1 MHINVA
7 QLFKAPIG
15 SVRNHEVC
23 GIVDIT
29 GDSIGSAVDGEVR
42 LTRTNR
48 SILVKGELH
57 TSAMITCSRCLNL
70 FSYHL
75 SLNIEDEYFPTTDV
89 VSGASLPASEESDC
103 FIIDGNHMLDLTEA
117 VRQYALLAIPMK
129 PLCREDCDG
138 LRPGYGHYV
147 NQESYDSPPVC
158 LDHCRSKLVVL
169 VDERKGM

>member
-1 MHINVA
+1 MQINVA
-7 QLFKAPIG
+7 QQLKASIG
-15 SVRNHEVC
+15 SVRNHEVR

-29 GDSIGSAVDGEVR
+29 GDNTGSTVEGEVQ

-57 TSAMITCSRCLNL
+57 TRAVITCSRCLNL
-70 FSYHL
+70 FSCQL

-89 VSGASLPASEESDC
+89 VSGASLPVSGESGY
-103 FIIDGNHMLDLTEA
+103 FIIDGNHVLDLTEA

-129 PLCREDCDG
+129 PLCREDCGG
-138 LRPGYGHYV
+138 LRPGCGHYV
-147 NQESYDSPPVC
+147 NRESYDFSPLH